1 MKRAL
6 RTAAVR
12 RIRLLAT
19 LLAACGAL
27 LLTAVPA
34 SASPDPTRDG
44 WICDPGWY
52 RINTSNNMVFDIS
65 QGPDAKGS
73 VLQYQYVGVANQ
85 KWRVCHWPGDT
96 STTDYIFK
104 SQKNGACLTLWDVQD
119 GNWVTEGDCN
129 GYIYGN
135 QKFWLNRIPGT
146 DKFTMQVQSSG
157 AWLSVEAGR
166 YDISRSHIVQYADR
180 AGAFSLTAA

>member
-12 RIRLLAT
+12 CIRLLAT
-19 LLAACGAL
+19 LLAACAAL

-34 SASPDPTRDG
+34 
-44 WICDPGWY
+44 
-52 RINTSNNMVFDIS
+52 NMVFDIS

-73 VLQYQYVGVANQ
+73 VLQYQYGGVANQ

-166 YDISRSHIVQYADR
+166 YDISRSHIVQYSDR
-180 AGAFSLTAA
+180 AGTFSLAAA